1 MAFENLFTIIHLH
14 LKFDFIYLVQ
24 KQNGVL
30 GVTGCV
36 FCVTNCTRVKALAK
50 NDSYFL
56 IDFSNI
62 SILLVWV
69 CLKSFEICRINND
82 LRCMQQAGVYGVTK
96 VSLVKQKI
104 SCCKCLFQ
112 NAVIVQFGSIYGLCM
127 HKEVIIVD
135 IYAKVLLNI

>member
-1 MAFENLFTIIHLH
+1 MAFENLFTIIDFH

-24 KQNGVL
+24 KQNCVL

-36 FCVTNCTRVKALAK
+36 YCVTNCTRVKALAK

-56 IDFSNI
+56 IDFSKV
-62 SILLVWV
+62 SIMLVWLY
-69 CLKSFEICRINND
+69 LKSFEICRINND
-82 LRCMQQAGVYGVTK
+82 SRCMQQGVVYGVTK
-96 VSLVKQKI
+96 VSLVKRKI
-104 SCCKCLFQ
+104 PCYKYLFQ
-112 NAVIVQFGSIYGLCM
+112 NTVIVQNGSIYGLCM